1 MLIFIAITAIGEGDN
16 MSLTTMTI
24 PLAFIIGLMVLP
36 NDAFARDKNATSQQN
51 NRNFGNQGWGSQFGG
66 NQSWGFGNQGW
77 GFGNQ
82 SWGRSG
88 NSTSQ
93 QKSIP
98 KSKN

>member
-1 MLIFIAITAIGEGDN
+1 

-24 PLAFIIGLMVLP
+24 PLAFILGLMVLP
-36 NDAFARDKNATSQQN
+36 DDAFARERNATPQQN
-51 NRNFGNQGWGSQFGG
+51 NRSFGNQAWGFGT
-66 NQSWGFGNQGW
+66 QAWGFGNQT
-77 GFGNQ
+77 
-82 SWGRSG
+82 WGRSG